1 MIASETGVTKTVDP
15 IGGSYYVENLTA
27 EIEERVEH
35 YLKRIE
41 RMGGALAAV
50 EKGFFQDE
58 IRTNAYLLKEEIDR
72 HERVIVGVNKFQDSS
87 NVEPILNVVDPMI
100 EDRQVKRLKDF
111 KNSRDKSKVDAVLN
125 KLVVV
130 AEGQDNVMPHIVN
143 AIKSHITLGEI
154 NYSFKQVFGTYQPR
168 ISF

>member
-1 MIASETGVTKTVDP
+1 MLASETGVTKTVDP
-15 IGGSYYVENLTA
+15 IGGSYYVENLTL
-27 EIEERVEH
+27 EIEDRVEQ
-35 YLKRIE
+35 YLRRIE

-72 HERVIVGVNKFQDSS
+72 NERVIVGVNKFQDSS
-87 NVEPILNVVDPMI
+87 NAEPKLNVVDPTI
-100 EDRQVKRLKDF
+100 EDRQVKRLKEF
-111 KNSRDKSKVDAVLN
+111 KNSRDRSKVDAVLN
-125 KLVVV
+125 ELIVV
-130 AEGQDNVMPHIVN
+130 AEGQENVMPHIVN

-154 NYSFKQVFGTYQPR
+154 NNSFKQVFGSYQPR

>member
-1 MIASETGVTKTVDP
+1 M
-15 IGGSYYVENLTA
+15 ENLTV
-27 EIEERVEH
+27 EIEDRVEH

-87 NVEPILNVVDPMI
+87 NAEPKLNVVDPAI

-111 KNSRDKSKVDAVLN
+111 KNTRDRSKVDAVLN
-125 KLVVV
+125 R
-130 AEGQDNVMPHIVN
+130 A
-143 AIKSHITLGEI
+143 
-154 NYSFKQVFGTYQPR
+154 YS
-168 ISF
+168 SC